1 MEHIGI
7 NCHNFSE
14 SLKFY
19 CGVLG
24 LQQQDTVKYHDFS
37 ITYLGLPDGSRVEIF
52 DYVQHKERTETA
64 ESHIG
69 YRHIAF
75 EVDNLDEWEKHL
87 RKNGVKIKMPATEMA
102 ELGVQG
108 LLCEDPDG
116 TVIEICKL
124 LKKSKQY

>member
-7 NCHNFSE
+7 NCCNFSK

-19 CGVLG
+19 CDILG
-24 LQQQDTVKYHDFS
+24 LQLQGTIKYSQFS
-37 ITYLGLPDGSRVEIF
+37 ITYLGLPDGSRVELF
-52 DYVQHKERTETA
+52 NYSQHKVRAKTD
-64 ESHIG
+64 ESSIG

-75 EVDNLDEWEKHL
+75 ETDNIEDWEKHL
-87 RKNGVKIKMPATEMA
+87 RENGVKIKMPMTEMA
-102 ELGVQG
+102 DLGVKG

-124 LKKSKQY
+124 L